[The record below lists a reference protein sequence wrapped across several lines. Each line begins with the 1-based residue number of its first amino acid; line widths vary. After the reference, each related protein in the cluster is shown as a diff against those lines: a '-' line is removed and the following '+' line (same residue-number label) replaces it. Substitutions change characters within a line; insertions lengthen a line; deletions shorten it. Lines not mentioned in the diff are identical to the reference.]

1 MKISSKQ
8 ITNSIIWNKN
18 NNNKQN
24 KQPSL
29 PVARPAL
36 SSSSP
41 SRIFYYDS
49 QSMNILFLLVVDYCY
64 IVFTYWVSYLHG
76 IFVKMISRKNI
87 EIFVKMISRKKVRSY
102 SRSFKISPSILNTLW
117 ICLWFLSGTTKT
129 KQTQF
134 YFSGSAA
141 VVYDDKMIY
150 KLQISFFWK
159 I

>member
-41 SRIFYYDS
+41 LPYILLWFPIYEYSLPPCSR
-49 QSMNILFLLVVDYCY
+49 LLLHSIYIQGVLLTWNCRENYFTKKNWNFRENDFTKKRFEAIVDLLKYPHPFWTPCKY
-64 IVFTYWVSYLHG
+64 VSDFCRAPQKQNKH
-76 IFVKMISRKNI
+76 N
-87 EIFVKMISRKKVRSY
+87 
-102 SRSFKISPSILNTLW
+102 SILADQQQSYMMT
-117 ICLWFLSGTTKT
+117 
-129 KQTQF
+129 
-134 YFSGSAA
+134 
-141 VVYDDKMIY
+141 KMIY
-150 KLQISFFWK
+150 KLQISFF
-159 I
+159 